1 MNVNPGSTQKNKL
14 QITALKPTVLGL
26 LLCGITQSMTV
37 VSADASNVASNPGNN
52 EGDIEKTWEFCI
64 QAAADARSERDLTF
78 FRGSRSLS
86 DAKSWFVQHSVK
98 NEKLFCDAVA
108 VCNRTLRKPEVAG
121 SLPYGNTCHE
131 LPQ

>member
-1 MNVNPGSTQKNKL
+1 MSVSPGSTQKNKL
-14 QITALKPTVLGL
+14 QIKVLKPTVLGL
-26 LLCGITQSMTV
+26 LLCGITQLLTV

-52 EGDIEKTWEFCI
+52 EGGTEKTWELCI
-64 QAAADARSERDLTF
+64 KTAADARSERDLTF

-108 VCNRTLRKPEVAG
+108 ACNRAVQKPRIVE
-121 SLPYGNTCHE
+121 SLPYSNTCQT
-131 LPQ
+131 LP